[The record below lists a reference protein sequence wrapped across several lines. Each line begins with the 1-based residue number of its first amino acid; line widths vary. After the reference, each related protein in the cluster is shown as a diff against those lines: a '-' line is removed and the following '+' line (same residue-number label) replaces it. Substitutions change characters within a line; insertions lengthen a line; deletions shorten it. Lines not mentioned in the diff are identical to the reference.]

1 MLAVRH
7 PRLWL
12 VIGWALIAFAIVV
25 SLLPSKELP
34 SLGVGDKF
42 EHTTAYALL
51 ALWFAG
57 VYPRTRYIV
66 IGIALFIMGVGIEF
80 AQGAMHMGRQADVRD
95 VIANTGGIAI
105 GLTLALAGLGGWA
118 EWIDGWTRS
127 REPTRID

>member
-25 SLLPSKELP
+25 SLLPSEELP

-57 VYPRTRYIV
+57 MYPRTRYIV

-127 REPTRID
+127 REPTRTD

>member
-25 SLLPSKELP
+25 SLLPSQELP

-57 VYPRTRYIV
+57 MYPRTRYIV